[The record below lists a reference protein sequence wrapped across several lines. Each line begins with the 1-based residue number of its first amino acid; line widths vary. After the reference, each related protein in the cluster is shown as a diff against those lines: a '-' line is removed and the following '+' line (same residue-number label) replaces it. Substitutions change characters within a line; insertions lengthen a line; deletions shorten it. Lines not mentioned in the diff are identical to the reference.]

1 MTAVWI
7 IVLLICTQAPHIIN
21 GVYRVLC
28 WVGML
33 CFVPFMAESVYH
45 HYTLAGLVTSLTP
58 DLAALTSRRI
68 WLDAAE
74 HSLLSL
80 GTSSGIIFYLGSR
93 CKYGYCY
100 ERLLG
105 MGCVPSTRVS
115 SSVPRAESVIVK
127 DTGSIPTTPVLTNPA
142 GDVQDKE
149 DVSDGDPAGPEEVPE
164 EEPKELFQ
172 RTATPRPQT
181 GQEQQAQSPD
191 SGVHELYDEY
201 ADVVTEFS
209 APEKVRAVELDF
221 KPLHNIELVVEG
233 KQCPRRLSGKERERH
248 EQQAI
253 LEKLRNEGLV
263 LRPES
268 KASGG
273 LAEKRLEQMV
283 LKLRAKEEHA
293 ERVRRRKLL
302 RQATIQDSMEIPA

>member
-1 MTAVWI
+1 
-7 IVLLICTQAPHIIN
+7 
-21 GVYRVLC
+21 
-28 WVGML
+28 
-33 CFVPFMAESVYH
+33 
-45 HYTLAGLVTSLTP
+45 
-58 DLAALTSRRI
+58 
-68 WLDAAE
+68 
-74 HSLLSL
+74 
-80 GTSSGIIFYLGSR
+80 
-93 CKYGYCY
+93 
-100 ERLLG
+100 

-181 GQEQQAQSPD
+181 GQEQQTQSPD

-273 LAEKRLEQMV
+273 LAFELVSAENEEKPSKGGKGRKLPPLLQKKKRRGKEKGGVTKESIRDKLEKAEDRRRQQVEEKVRKAKAFLEETAVPKKPAEEEPVTKHSVKMASKTETREKRLEQMV